1 MPLPLEIDALNA
13 LAARARA
20 YAELF
25 TLPLKDRNWRGSS
38 GDYAGAGVGS
48 SLDFQDHRSYVPGD
62 DPRHI
67 NWQAYARTGH
77 YSLKLYREEVRP
89 LVEIILDVSG
99 SMFATPDKASRA
111 IELFYF
117 AFASSERSGA
127 STSLFL
133 IKGDHWQ
140 VIEGQA
146 VFSHRWQETALRLPS
161 TTASAEPNLSALPF
175 RTRSLRVF
183 ISDLLFPVSPEN
195 TIRGLTRNFGKTVTL
210 CPYSKSEDDPGWM
223 GNYEFI
229 DTENDGKHQ
238 RRIDP
243 AILRRYNAAYKDH
256 FARWK
261 ASSIRAQSPLARIP
275 SEPGFEAAL
284 KLEAIP
290 SGAINLA

>member
-1 MPLPLEIDALNA
+1 MSLPLKTDDVNM
-13 LAARARA
+13 LAARVRA

-25 TLPLKDRNWRGSS
+25 TLPLKDKNWRGSS

-89 LVEIILDVSG
+89 FVEIIFDVSG
-99 SMFATPDKASRA
+99 SMFSNPEKAVRAT
-111 IELFYF
+111 ELFYF

-127 STSLFL
+127 STSVFL
-133 IKGDHWQ
+133 INGDHWQ
-140 VIEGQA
+140 AIERQA
-146 VFSHRWQETALRLPS
+146 VFSHRWQDSAANLPLTS
-161 TTASAEPNLSALPF
+161 ASAEPNLSALPL
-175 RTRSLRVF
+175 RARSLRVF
-183 ISDLLFPVSPEN
+183 ISDLLFPVSPEIA
-195 TIRGLTRNFGKTVTL
+195 IRSLTRNSGKAVTL
-210 CPYSKSEDDPGWM
+210 CPYSKSEDDPGWE

-229 DTENDGKHQ
+229 DTENGEKH
-238 RRIDP
+238 RRRVDP
-243 AILRRYNAAYKDH
+243 SVLRRYLTAYKNH

-261 ASSIRAQSPLARIP
+261 ATSIRAQVPLARIP
-275 SEPGFEAAL
+275 SETGFEASL

>member
-1 MPLPLEIDALNA
+1 MPLPLGTDDVNL

-67 NWQAYARTGH
+67 NWQAYARTGQ

-89 LVEIILDVSG
+89 LVEIIFDVSD
-99 SMFATPDKASRA
+99 SMFADAGKAART

-117 AFASSERSGA
+117 AVASSERSGA
-127 STSLFL
+127 STSVFL

-140 VIEGQA
+140 AIESRT
-146 VFSHRWQETALRLPS
+146 VFSHRWQDSAAKLPVTS
-161 TTASAEPNLSALPF
+161 ASAEPNLSALPL
-175 RTRSLRVF
+175 RARSLRVF
-183 ISDLLFPVSPEN
+183 ISDLLFPISPEM
-195 TIRGLTRNFGKTVTL
+195 TIRSLTRNFGKAVTL
-210 CPYSKSEDDPGWM
+210 CPYSKSEDNPGWT

-229 DTENDGKHQ
+229 DTENGEKH
-238 RRIDP
+238 RRRVDP
-243 AILRRYNAAYKDH
+243 EVLRRYIIAYKNH

-261 ASSIRAQSPLARIP
+261 ASSIRAQAPLARIP
-275 SEPGFEAAL
+275 SEPGFEASL
-284 KLEAIP
+284 KQEAIP

>member
-1 MPLPLEIDALNA
+1 MPIPLEIDELNA

-25 TLPLKDRNWRGSS
+25 SLPLKDRNWRGSS

-89 LVEIILDVSG
+89 LVEIIVDVSG
-99 SMFATPDKASRA
+99 SMFADPDKAIRA
-111 IELFYF
+111 LELFYF

-127 STSLFL
+127 STSLFI
-133 IKGDHWQ
+133 IKGDHWKL
-140 VIEGQA
+140 IDGHA
-146 VFSHRWQETALRLPS
+146 VFSHRWQESALQLPP
-161 TTASAEPNLSALPF
+161 TVASAEPNLQLIPLRS
-175 RTRSLRVF
+175 RSLRVF
-183 ISDLLFPVSPEN
+183 ISDLLFPVSPESV
-195 TIRGLTRNFGKTVTL
+195 IRSLTRNFGKAVTL
-210 CPYSKSEDDPGWM
+210 CPYSRSEDSPDWS

-229 DTENDGKHQ
+229 DTENEGKHQ

-243 AILRRYNAAYKDH
+243 AILRRYKTAYQNH

-261 ASSIRAQSPLARIP
+261 AASIRAQAPLARIA
-275 SEPGFEAAL
+275 SHSGFEAAL
-284 KLEAIP
+284 KAEAIP
-290 SGAINLA
+290 SGALNLA